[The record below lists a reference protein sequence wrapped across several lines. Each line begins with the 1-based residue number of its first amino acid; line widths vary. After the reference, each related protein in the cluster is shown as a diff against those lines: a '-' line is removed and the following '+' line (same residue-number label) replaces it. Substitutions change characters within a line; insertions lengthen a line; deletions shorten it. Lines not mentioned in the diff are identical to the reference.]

1 MLTQFILGRLMLLPV
16 VLFGVS
22 VLVFLVLHLV
32 PGNPAQVIAG
42 ADAPPETVRQ
52 IEIELGLDKPLPEQ
66 YAIYISRVLQG
77 DLGRS
82 LRSRRP
88 VLADIA
94 DALPN
99 TIELALVAAA
109 ITPLIAIPLGVI
121 AAARRRT
128 RIDSGLMLFSM
139 LGITLPAFALA
150 LGLMWLFGY
159 QLRWFPISGDAG
171 PIWTLEG
178 LRSVFLPALSLA
190 IGAVA
195 TLARL
200 TRSAMLEVLNQDFV
214 RTARAK
220 GLREMAVLLRHGLSN
235 ALLPVITVIGLQ
247 VALLLSGAFVT
258 ETVFA
263 WPGIGRLAVFAIAAR
278 DFPVVQGVVLTISVM
293 FVLLNLAIDVLYAY
307 VDPRIHYV

>member
-1 MLTQFILGRLMLLPV
+1 VTHFILRRLLLLPV
-16 VLFGVS
+16 VLLGVS

-42 ADAPPETVRQ
+42 PDAPPETVRA
-52 IEIELGLDKPLPEQ
+52 IEQELGLDRPLPEQ
-66 YAIYISRVLQG
+66 YARYLGRVLQG

-88 VLADIA
+88 VLSDIT

-109 ITPLIAIPLGVI
+109 ITPLLAIPLGVA
-121 AAARRRT
+121 AAARRGSPV
-128 RIDSGLMLFSM
+128 DSGLMLVST
-139 LGITLPAFALA
+139 LGITLPVFALA
-150 LGLMWLFGY
+150 LGLMWVFGY
-159 QLRWFPISGDAG
+159 QLRWFPISGFGG
-171 PIWTLEG
+171 PVWTGDG
-178 LRSVFLPALSLA
+178 LRSIILPALTLA
-190 IGAVA
+190 VGSVA

-200 TRSAMLEVLNQDFV
+200 TRSAMLEVLGQDFV

-220 GLREMAVLLRHGLSN
+220 GLRERVVLLRHGLGN
-235 ALLPVITVIGLQ
+235 AMLPVVTVLGLQ

-263 WPGIGRLAVFAIAAR
+263 WPGIGRLAVLAIQGR
-278 DFPVVQGVVLTISVM
+278 DFPLVQGTVLVIAVL
-293 FVLLNLAIDVLYAY
+293 FVLINLAVDVLYAY
-307 VDPRIHYV
+307 VDPRIHYT

>member
-1 MLTQFILGRLMLLPV
+1 MTQYILRRLLLLPL
-16 VLFGVS
+16 VLLGVS

-42 ADAPPETVRQ
+42 PDAPPETVRQ

-66 YAIYISRVLQG
+66 YAIYMGRVLQG

-88 VLADIA
+88 VLLDVL

-99 TIELALVAAA
+99 TIELTLVAAL
-109 ITPLIAIPLGVI
+109 ITPIVAIPLGVL
-121 AAARRRT
+121 AAARRRSM
-128 RIDSGLMLFSM
+128 IDTSLMMVSM
-139 LGITLPAFALA
+139 LGITLPSFALA
-150 LGLMWLFGY
+150 LGLMWLFAY

-171 PIWTLEG
+171 PVWTLDG
-178 LRSVFLPALSLA
+178 LRSVVLPALTLA

-195 TLARL
+195 SLARL
-200 TRSAMLEVLNQDFV
+200 TRSAMLEVLGQDFV

-220 GLREMAVLLRHGLSN
+220 GLREIVVLLRHGLAN
-235 ALLPVITVIGLQ
+235 ALLPVVTVVGLQ

-263 WPGIGRLAVFAIAAR
+263 WPGLGRLAVFAIQAR
-278 DFPVVQGVVLTISVM
+278 DFPVVQGTVLVIAVM
-293 FVLLNLAIDVLYAY
+293 FVLMNLAVDVLYAY
-307 VDPRIHYV
+307 VDPRIHYR